1 MKNGKTR
8 IYIVSFLSLLFIMLG
23 ICISKH
29 IGHPYRITLN
39 SLLAILL
46 WLILFIF
53 IAYIKNEKPFYAL
66 TYLYPI
72 LVAVLWW
79 IFTPTMNY
87 LAGYQSRVLDLGVA
101 FYGTLSFQLVIAV
114 GILFVGYLVIY
125 INSRK
130 LG

>member
-1 MKNGKTR
+1 MINGKTS
-8 IYIVSFLSLLFIMLG
+8 IYVASFLSLLFIMLG
-23 ICISKH
+23 ISISQH
-29 IGHPYRITLN
+29 IGLPYRITLN

-72 LVAVLWW
+72 LVAVLWS
-79 IFTPTMNY
+79 IFTPMMNY
-87 LAGYQSRVLDLGVA
+87 LADYQTRVLELGVA
-101 FYGTLSFQLVIAV
+101 FYGTLSFQLFIAV
-114 GILFVGYLVIY
+114 VILFVGYVMIY
-125 INSRK
+125 ISSRK